1 MDMKQFTPFP
11 QNSVNIVTGPTS
23 IGKTYFIT
31 QLLNNHQVYFS
42 NVNRI
47 VIVVC
52 NASVEFVSLCPDLEV
67 EVVQLPL
74 SDFHPNEELQENDLV
89 VIDDVQN
96 LTDAIRYTTS
106 VATHHLNLASLFIVT
121 HTLLRS
127 RNYEL
132 LSLSHR
138 VFLFLRAASNA
149 KLAKYVFQDFFPDPE
164 EKEYLTKVL
173 HYCQKN
179 NQVLCLELNPIV
191 SHPGSD
197 NFIAFSH
204 LDQLATNNFCLLY
217 PHPAAASNMFAVDAK
232 FAQDFPLEEMPPGTY
247 VGVPADVIVKQKAQ
261 VEKKQ
266 VCSDETMWNQT
277 MREIEDNIE
286 GYFKSHKHR
295 QCKNLA
301 KEILQHHNMCVTLD
315 GRYFHIKERPR
326 TKVSLID
333 FIALAT
339 RRAAPMEVSRKPF
352 WNNYSLLVDELLKN
366 DAPLELFSNKL
377 LLPKRFK

>member
-1 MDMKQFTPFP
+1 MDSVGKTFTPFP

-31 QLLNNHQVYFS
+31 QLLNNHQTYFA

-47 VIVVC
+47 VVVVC
-52 NASVEFVSLCPDLEV
+52 NESVEFVSLCPDLDV

-74 SDFHPNEELQENDLV
+74 VDFNPIEHLQENDLV

-96 LTDAIRYTTS
+96 LTDAIRYTIS
-106 VATHHLNLASLFIVT
+106 VGTHHQNLASLFIVT

-138 VFLFLRAASNA
+138 IFLFLRAASNV
-149 KLAKYVFQDFFPDPE
+149 KLAKYIFQDFFPDPE
-164 EKEYLTKVL
+164 EKQYLSTVL
-173 HYCQKN
+173 TYCQKN

-191 SHPGSD
+191 SHPGSS
-197 NFIAFSH
+197 NYIAFSH
-204 LDQLATNNFCLLY
+204 LDQLATKDFCLLY
-217 PHPAAASNMFAVDAK
+217 PHPAMFAVDAK
-232 FAQDFPLEEMPPGTY
+232 FAQDFPLEEVPPATF
-247 VGVPADVIVKQKAQ
+247 VAVPAHTIVKQKADLQ
-261 VEKKQ
+261 KKE
-266 VCSDETMWNQT
+266 VCSDESMWNQT

-301 KEILQHHNMCVTLD
+301 KEILQHPKMCVTVD

-333 FIALAT
+333 FIALTT

-352 WNNYSLLVDELLKN
+352 WSNYCILVDELLKN
-366 DAPLELFSNKL
+366 DAPLELFTNKL
-377 LLPKRFK
+377 LLPKRFQ